1 MHLSKTLSCSALL
14 SGTQLSSL
22 STSTGSVWP
31 CANHTTLLSF
41 LHARNLCCSA
51 NASSSASTHNDVRHS
66 AGPGMFAGLLTGLVV
81 DSGDGVT
88 HTVS

>member
-1 MHLSKTLSCSALL
+1 ML

-22 STSTGSVWP
+22 GTLTGSVWP
-31 CANHTTLLSF
+31 CANHTTLMYF
-41 LHARNLCCSA
+41 LHARNLSYSA
-51 NASSSASTHNDVRHS
+51 NVSSSASTHNDVCHS
-66 AGPGMFAGLLTGLVV
+66 AGPFSMFAGLLTGLVV